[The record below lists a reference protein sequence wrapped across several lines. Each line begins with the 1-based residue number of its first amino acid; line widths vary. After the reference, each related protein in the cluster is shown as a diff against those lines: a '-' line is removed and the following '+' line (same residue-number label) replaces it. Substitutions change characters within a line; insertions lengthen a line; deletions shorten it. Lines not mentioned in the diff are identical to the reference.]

1 VDSLEHRFALGVGKL
16 CGHYAPLPLV
26 PLPTLRLPDR
36 TATCA
41 RLRLP
46 RASKETPRR
55 NTFRNVWETIVL

>member
-1 VDSLEHRFALGVGKL
+1 VVGKL

-26 PLPTLRLPDR
+26 PLPIVRLPDR
-36 TATCA
+36 IATCP

-46 RASKETPRR
+46 RASKKTPPR